1 MRNNCADKKIAVIT
15 LAFRKIH
22 IPMLVCGIVLF
33 ALVLF
38 IRAGTQAHAEDH
50 AVGMSNSSEAIGKPV
65 KTPDGKSFGRIKDS
79 VINWRSD
86 GYTGYAVV
94 SCGGFLGLGDEYV
107 AVPWNALALSDNKEY
122 FVLNV
127 HEEHLKGT
135 SGFMAYRFYDRSSA
149 PVFRAGRS
157 TDAPFAQAMQGDS
170 ETGGSDWNASVARSF
185 GRQYAME
192 TEFGR

>member
-1 MRNNCADKKIAVIT
+1 MHHHCTGKIAVFT
-15 LAFRKIH
+15 RAFRTIH
-22 IPMLVCGIVLF
+22 VPMLGCGIILF
-33 ALVLF
+33 ALVLL
-38 IRAGTQAHAEDH
+38 IRVGTQAHAEDH
-50 AVGMSNSSEAIGKPV
+50 AGGMSNSSEAIGKPV
-65 KTPDGKSFGRIKDS
+65 KTPDGRSFGKIKDL

-107 AVPWNALALSDNKEY
+107 AVPWNVLVLSENKEY

-127 HEEHLKGT
+127 NEGHLKET

-149 PVFRAGRS
+149 SILRAGRS
-157 TDAPFAQAMQGDS
+157 PDAQSAHAVKGDS
-170 ETGGSDWNASVARSF
+170 GTDGSNWNASVARSF

>member
-1 MRNNCADKKIAVIT
+1 MRNHCAGKIAVMT
-15 LAFRKIH
+15 LAFRMLH
-22 IPMLVCGIVLF
+22 IPMLSCGIVLF

-38 IRAGTQAHAEDH
+38 IRSGTQAHAEDH
-50 AVGMSNSSEAIGKPV
+50 AGWMSNSSEAIGKPV
-65 KTPDGKSFGRIKDS
+65 KTPDGRSFGKIKDL

-107 AVPWNALALSDNKEY
+107 AVPWNALAPSDNKEY
-122 FVLNV
+122 FVLNNV
-127 HEEHLKGT
+127 DEEHLKKT

-149 PVFRAGRS
+149 PILRAGRWS
-157 TDAPFAQAMQGDS
+157 DSAQAMKGDS
-170 ETGGSDWNASVARSF
+170 GTDGSNWNASVTRSF
-185 GRQYAME
+185 SRQYAME

>member
-1 MRNNCADKKIAVIT
+1 MRKNCAGKIALIAR
-15 LAFRKIH
+15 AFRAIH
-22 IPMLVCGIVLF
+22 LPMLGCGVVLL
-33 ALVLF
+33 ALVLL

-50 AVGMSNSSEAIGKPV
+50 AGGMSNSSAAIGKPV
-65 KTPDGKSFGRIKDS
+65 KTPDGRSFGKIKDS

-86 GYTGYAVV
+86 GYIGYAVV
-94 SCGGFLGLGDEYV
+94 SWGGFLGLGDEYV
-107 AVPWNALALSDNKEY
+107 AVPWNVLALSDNKEY

-127 HEEHLKGT
+127 NEEHLKET

-149 PVFRAGRS
+149 PILRAGRS
-157 TDAPFAQAMQGDS
+157 LDAQSTHAMKGDS
-170 ETGGSDWNASVARSF
+170 EPDGSNWNASVARSF

>member
-1 MRNNCADKKIAVIT
+1 
-15 LAFRKIH
+15 
-22 IPMLVCGIVLF
+22 MLGFGIVLF

-38 IRAGTQAHAEDH
+38 IRAGTQAHAGDH
-50 AVGMSNSSEAIGKPV
+50 AGEMPNSSEAIGKPV
-65 KTPDGKSFGRIKDS
+65 KTPDGRSFGRIKDL

-107 AVPWNALALSDNKEY
+107 AVPWNALAPSDNKEY

-127 HEEHLKGT
+127 DEEQLKET

-149 PVFRAGRS
+149 PILRAGRS
-157 TDAPFAQAMQGDS
+157 SDSAQAMKGDS
-170 ETGGSDWNASVARSF
+170 GTDGSNWNASVTRSF

-192 TEFGR
+192 KDFGR